1 MVEHPLCLFSA
12 VHPPARD
19 TKSCLTSPVSGFRQV
34 VFCSTAMEREGFC
47 FLMVMVTKLW
57 PTPCARTLAE
67 GPSAGAE

>member
-1 MVEHPLCLFSA
+1 MVEHALYLFSA
-12 VHPPARD
+12 VHSPARD

-34 VFCSTAMEREGFC
+34 VLCNTALDRKGFC

-57 PTPCARTLAE
+57 STPCARTLAE